1 MQQTIASRENWLRF
15 LRGETPQWMPLV
27 SEVQF
32 IHPAIVPDNMAR
44 GAVMENQKVSRDQ
57 FGGPDMYGVQ
67 WVYDPVVGG
76 SMEAPAVPPILKA
89 IEDWPD
95 VIHFPDIDSWDWEG
109 AAARNRDYLS
119 PDRLRSTT
127 IFTGIF
133 ERLISF
139 MGFEEAAMTLIDE
152 DYAEELGE
160 LLTKLTD
167 TNIKLIEKMKQYFDV
182 DLVCFHDDWG
192 GQLSPFF
199 SLQTC
204 REVLVPHLKRVVD
217 YCHSHG
223 ILLELHS
230 CGHND
235 ALVPAMVEAGVDA
248 WCGQPM
254 CDKFALWEQYG
265 EKLAIGINFSSGDPQ
280 TVEAEVQQ
288 IIQRVRPGT
297 PQKRMYIRDR
307 ANGKTLDI
315 GDFLREKTSVL
326 YRREGQRTGCAN

>member
-1 MQQTIASRENWLRF
+1 MQQTITSRENWLRF

-44 GAVMENQKVSRDQ
+44 GAVMENQKVSPDQ

-152 DYAEELGE
+152 DYAEELGG
-160 LLTKLTD
+160 LLTRLTD

-182 DLVCFHDDWG
+182 DLVYFHDDWG

-265 EKLAIGINFSSGDPQ
+265 ENLAIGINFSSGDPQ

>member
-1 MQQTIASRENWLRF
+1 MQQTITSRENWLRF

-44 GAVMENQKVSRDQ
+44 GAVMENQKVSHDQ

-315 GDFLREKTSVL
+315 GDFLRDKTSVL

>member
-1 MQQTIASRENWLRF
+1 MLQTITSRENWLRF

-44 GAVMENQKVSRDQ
+44 GAVMENQKVSHDQ

>member
-1 MQQTIASRENWLRF
+1 MQQTITSRENWLRF

-44 GAVMENQKVSRDQ
+44 GAVMENQKVSHDQ

-280 TVEAEVQQ
+280 TVEAEVRQ

-315 GDFLREKTSVL
+315 GDFLRDKTSVL

>member
-1 MQQTIASRENWLRF
+1 MQQTITSRENWLRF

-44 GAVMENQKVSRDQ
+44 GAVMENQKVSHDQ

-95 VIHFPDIDSWDWEG
+95 VIHFPAIDSWDWEG

-280 TVEAEVQQ
+280 TVEDEVQQ

>member
-1 MQQTIASRENWLRF
+1 MQQTITSRENWLRF

-44 GAVMENQKVSRDQ
+44 GAVMENQKVSHDQ

-152 DYAEELGE
+152 DYVEELGE

-280 TVEAEVQQ
+280 TVEAEVRQ

>member
-1 MQQTIASRENWLRF
+1 MQQTITSRENWLRF

-44 GAVMENQKVSRDQ
+44 GAVMENQKVSHDQ

-152 DYAEELGE
+152 DYAEELGG

-280 TVEAEVQQ
+280 TVEDEVQQ

>member
-1 MQQTIASRENWLRF
+1 MQQTITSRENWLRF

-44 GAVMENQKVSRDQ
+44 GAVMENQKVSHDQ

-167 TNIKLIEKMKQYFDV
+167 TTIKLIEKMKQYFDV

-280 TVEAEVQQ
+280 TVEDEVQQ

-326 YRREGQRTGCAN
+326 YRREGQRTGCTN

>member
-1 MQQTIASRENWLRF
+1 MQQTITSRENWLRF

-44 GAVMENQKVSRDQ
+44 GAVMENQKVSHDQ

-204 REVLVPHLKRVVD
+204 QEVLVPHLKRVVD

-280 TVEAEVQQ
+280 TVEDEVQQ

>member
-1 MQQTIASRENWLRF
+1 MQQTITSRENWLRF

-44 GAVMENQKVSRDQ
+44 GAVMENQKVSHDQ

-76 SMEAPAVPPILKA
+76 SMEAPAIPPILKA

-280 TVEAEVQQ
+280 TVEDEVQQ

>member
-1 MQQTIASRENWLRF
+1 MQQTITSRENWLRF

-44 GAVMENQKVSRDQ
+44 GAVMENQKVSHDQ

>member
-1 MQQTIASRENWLRF
+1 MQQTITSRENWLRF

-44 GAVMENQKVSRDQ
+44 GAVMENQKVSHDQ

-76 SMEAPAVPPILKA
+76 SMEAPAIPPILKA

-152 DYAEELGE
+152 DYAEELGK

-280 TVEAEVQQ
+280 TVEDEVQQ

>member
-1 MQQTIASRENWLRF
+1 MQQTITSRENWLRF

-44 GAVMENQKVSRDQ
+44 GAVMENQKVSHDQ

-326 YRREGQRTGCAN
+326 YRWEGQRTGCAN

>member
-1 MQQTIASRENWLRF
+1 MQQTITSRENWLRF

-44 GAVMENQKVSRDQ
+44 GAVMENQKVSHDQ

-109 AAARNRDYLS
+109 AATRNRDYLS

-280 TVEAEVQQ
+280 TVEDEVQQ

-326 YRREGQRTGCAN
+326 YRREGQRTGCTN

>member
-1 MQQTIASRENWLRF
+1 MQQTITSRENWLRF

-44 GAVMENQKVSRDQ
+44 GAVMENQKVSHDQ

-167 TNIKLIEKMKQYFDV
+167 TNIKLIEKMKQCFDV

>member
-1 MQQTIASRENWLRF
+1 MQQTITSRENWLRF

-44 GAVMENQKVSRDQ
+44 GAVMENQKVSHDQ

-288 IIQRVRPGT
+288 IIQRVCPGT

>member
-1 MQQTIASRENWLRF
+1 MQQTITSRENWLRF

-44 GAVMENQKVSRDQ
+44 GAVMENQKVSHDQ

-192 GQLSPFF
+192 GQQSPFF

-280 TVEAEVQQ
+280 TVEDEVQQ